1 MAGNEKRRKVRGT
14 TMALDTLHIV
24 IGIAI
29 VLMAVV
35 SFVNPE
41 EYMFFFPVIFLLAA
55 VLNLIT
61 GNHKLRRSK
70 RNQRQKIAAVGQMI
84 FGSLLIVLAVVS
96 AISIWWR

>member
-1 MAGNEKRRKVRGT
+1 MAGNEKKRKVRGT
-14 TMALDTLHIV
+14 TVALDTMHIV
-24 IGIAI
+24 IGIVI

-41 EYMFFFPVIFLLAA
+41 EYMIFFPIIFLLAA
-55 VLNLIT
+55 VLNLVT

-70 RNQRQKIAAVGQMI
+70 RNQRQKITAVGQMI
-84 FGSLLIVLAVVS
+84 FGSVLVILAVIS

>member
-1 MAGNEKRRKVRGT
+1 MAGNEKKRKVRGT

-41 EYMFFFPVIFLLAA
+41 EYMIFFPVIFLLAA

-61 GNHKLRRSK
+61 GNHKWKRSK
-70 RNQRQKIAAVGQMI
+70 RNQRQKISAVGQMI
-84 FGSLLIVLAVVS
+84 FGSLLMILAVVS

>member
-14 TMALDTLHIV
+14 TMALDTMHIV

-55 VLNLIT
+55 VLNLVT
-61 GNHKLRRSK
+61 GNHKLKRSK
-70 RNQRQKIAAVGQMI
+70 RNQRQKFSAVCQMV
-84 FGSLLIVLAVVS
+84 FGSILAVLAVVS

>member
-14 TMALDTLHIV
+14 TAALDTMHILIGIV
-24 IGIAI
+24 I
-29 VLMAVV
+29 VLLAAV
-35 SFVNPE
+35 SFLNPE

-55 VLNLIT
+55 ILNLVT

-70 RNQRQKIAAVGQMI
+70 RNQRQKITAVGQMI
-84 FGSLLIVLAVVS
+84 FGSLLFVLAVVS